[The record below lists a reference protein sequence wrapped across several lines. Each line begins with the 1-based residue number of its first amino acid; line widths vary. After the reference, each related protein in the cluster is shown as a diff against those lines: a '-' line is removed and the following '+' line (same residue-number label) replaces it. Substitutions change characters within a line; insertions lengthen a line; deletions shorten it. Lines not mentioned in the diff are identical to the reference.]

1 MVQFVRSTC
10 LVPSVVPS
18 APPSFHG
25 STSRK
30 TAKMQVSLITFI
42 PLEQFLQSNIN
53 LSHANGVKAKIGEN
67 DALLQESHQIATQLA
82 KIAAFT
88 QDYAASS
95 VFRGITRR
103 RLPHFPPSSLS
114 RLVSR
119 HDLMK

>member
-1 MVQFVRSTC
+1 
-10 LVPSVVPS
+10 
-18 APPSFHG
+18 
-25 STSRK
+25 
-30 TAKMQVSLITFI
+30 MQVSLITFI

>member
-1 MVQFVRSTC
+1 M
-10 LVPSVVPS
+10 
-18 APPSFHG
+18 
-25 STSRK
+25 
-30 TAKMQVSLITFI
+30 
-42 PLEQFLQSNIN
+42 EQFLQSNIN
-53 LSHANGVKAKIGEN
+53 LSHANGLKAKIGEN

-95 VFRGITRR
+95 CFCGITRR

-119 HDLMK
+119 RDLMK